1 MKTQIKIFFTLTIFV
16 SILYPLSVT
25 LVSQVFWKD
34 KAFGSI
40 IYKNNQVIA
49 SKLIGQDFTS
59 DEWFHGRPSA
69 IKYNSS
75 SSGASQYS
83 PIKKEF
89 IDFVNLQKS
98 KGFDHDMLFQ
108 SGSGLDPHISLN
120 SALKQVERIA
130 NARKFDQTLK
140 EKLRKTVYNQ
150 LEKRDLG
157 IFGEE
162 KINFVVLNVLLEDGF
177 HAH

>member
-1 MKTQIKIFFTLTIFV
+1 MKTQIKIFFILTVFV
-16 SILYPLSVT
+16 SFLYPISVT
-25 LVSQVFWKD
+25 IVSHLLWKD
-34 KAFGSI
+34 KANGSI
-40 IYKNNQVIA
+40 IYKNNQAIA
-49 SKLIGQDFTS
+49 SGLIGQDFS
-59 DEWFHGRPSA
+59 DDKWFHGRPSA

-83 PIKKEF
+83 PIKKDF

-98 KGFDHDMLFQ
+98 KRLDHDMLFQ

-120 SALKQVERIA
+120 SALNQVERIA

-140 EKLRKTVYNQ
+140 EKLKDTVYKQ

-157 IFGEE
+157 FLGEE
-162 KINFVVLNVLLEDGF
+162 KVNFVVLNVLLEDGF

>member
-1 MKTQIKIFFTLTIFV
+1 MKTQLKIFFILTIFV

-25 LVSQVFWKD
+25 FISQLFWKD
-34 KAFGSI
+34 KAYGSI
-40 IYKNNQVIA
+40 IYKNNQAIA
-49 SKLIGQDFTS
+49 SKLIGQDYSS

-75 SSGASQYS
+75 SSGTTQFS
-83 PIKKEF
+83 PTRKELV
-89 IDFVNLQKS
+89 DFVNLQKS
-98 KGFDHDMLFQ
+98 KGLTNDMLFH
-108 SGSGLDPHISLN
+108 SGSGLDPHISLD
-120 SALKQVERIA
+120 SALKQIDRIA
-130 NARKFDQTLK
+130 NARKFDQTIK

-162 KINFVVLNVLLEDGF
+162 KVNFVVLNALLEDGF

>member
-1 MKTQIKIFFTLTIFV
+1 MKTQIKIFFILTIFV

-40 IYKNNQVIA
+40 IYKNNQAIA

-69 IKYNSS
+69 IKYNST

-83 PIKKEF
+83 SIKKEL

-108 SGSGLDPHISLN
+108 SGSGLDPHISLQ

-162 KINFVVLNVLLEDGF
+162 KVNFVVLNVFLEDGF